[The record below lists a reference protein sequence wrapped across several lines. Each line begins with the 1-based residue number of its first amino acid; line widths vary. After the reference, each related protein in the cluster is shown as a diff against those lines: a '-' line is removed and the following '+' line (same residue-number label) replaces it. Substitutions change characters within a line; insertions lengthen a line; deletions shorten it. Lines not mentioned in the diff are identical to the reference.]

1 MSKHKQIALTGATG
15 FIGTTLLNQ
24 LAKAGWH
31 VRALY
36 RPKKGRIQPTIP
48 NVQWLAGDIHN
59 AEALKALVR
68 DTYAVIHCAGVV
80 RGASRE
86 DFDKVNEEG
95 ARRVALAATQAGTQ
109 RFLLISSLAARMPDL
124 SYYAGSKYRGEVAVK
139 NIANNMRWTIFRPPA
154 VYGPGDRELLPLFK
168 SMANGFAPLPVNANS
183 RFSLI
188 YVDDLAGAMVHWLA
202 TDKGDGSTFE
212 LDDGRINGYDW
223 DAILNIGGDVLRP
236 DKAKIRRVP
245 ISICILKLFAH
256 INLTASQVLKYSP
269 MLTPGKVREITHS
282 DWVCDNKHITQ
293 VTGWLPTFNFE
304 RGLTKIFDKNLK
316 A

>member
-1 MSKHKQIALTGATG
+1 MALTGATG

-24 LAKAGWH
+24 LTQAGWH

-36 RPKKGRIQPTIP
+36 RPKNGRVPPAIP
-48 NVQWLAGDIHN
+48 NVEWLAGDLDN
-59 AEALKALVR
+59 QKAIADLVR

-95 ARRVALAATQAGTQ
+95 VRRVALAATQAGTQ
-109 RFLLISSLAARMPDL
+109 RFLLISSLAARMPEL
-124 SYYAGSKYRGEVAVK
+124 SFYAGSKYRGEIAVK
-139 NIANNMRWTIFRPPA
+139 NVADHMRWTIFRPPA

-168 SMANGFAPLPVNANS
+168 SMAHGFAPLPANANS
-183 RFSLI
+183 RISLI

-202 TDKGDGSTFE
+202 TDKGDESTFE
-212 LDDGRINGYDW
+212 LDDGRTNGYDW
-223 DAILNIGGDVLRP
+223 DDIISIGGEVLRP
-236 DKAKIRRVP
+236 EKAKIRRVP
-245 ISICILKLFAH
+245 IPIFILKLFAH
-256 INLTASQVLKYSP
+256 INLAASQVLKYSP

-282 DWVCDNKHITQ
+282 DWVCDNKQITQ

-304 RGLTKIFDKNLK
+304 RGLAKIFDKNLK